1 MFIQN
6 DKTKETD
13 DNLKHKSNFLDFIWS
28 VFVIHEATKTLFCI
42 LVHFHLFI
50 FQSFGFILIFKQT
63 AFFSRRSLHSA
74 GTWCRGEYDQYY
86 IIYI

>member
-13 DNLKHKSNFLDFIWS
+13 DNLNHKSNFLDFIWS

-42 LVHFHLFI
+42 LVHFHF
-50 FQSFGFILIFKQT
+50 
-63 AFFSRRSLHSA
+63 
-74 GTWCRGEYDQYY
+74 
-86 IIYI
+86 IYISILFKRIESSLGWS